1 MPTDLSLGKLRRATD
16 PANVDV
22 NNTANSKLAEDAAGT
37 TSDNS
42 DVSMSAFAIDSS
54 SNFGPEQVIVS
65 FELVT
70 SNTVHFGGKILQN
83 DSHFLLITFQ
93 PISFR

>member
-42 DVSMSAFAIDSS
+42 DVSMSAFAIDSVAMS
-54 SNFGPEQVIVS
+54 ASNSGLKGFKFVDESTTTHGYEVVFTNEGARFDRIKS
-65 FELVT
+65 FF
-70 SNTVHFGGKILQN
+70 NK
-83 DSHFLLITFQ
+83 
-93 PISFR
+93 